1 MPVSVIVTKTEAVG
15 LREVLKT
22 AVVHGKPRTRLHS
35 GAGR

>member
-1 MPVSVIVTKTEAVG
+1 MPVSVIVMKTEAVG

-22 AVVHGKPRTRLHS
+22 AVVHSKPRTRLHS